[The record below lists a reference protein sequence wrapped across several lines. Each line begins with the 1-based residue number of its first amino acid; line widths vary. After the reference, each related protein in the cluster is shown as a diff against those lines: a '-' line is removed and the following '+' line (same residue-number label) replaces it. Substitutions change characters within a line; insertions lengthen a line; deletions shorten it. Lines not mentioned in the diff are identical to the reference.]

1 MKIYLHTY
9 GCRAN
14 QYDTEA
20 VRAMSEGAGHT
31 IVGSPAEA
39 DVAVFNSCA
48 VTASAEADLRQG
60 VRRAAR
66 ANPSLRSVVMGC
78 AAALDRGEIRALPT
92 VSHVVAGA
100 DLDSLADALA
110 ITPSPDLGVL
120 TRRQSTARAVLR
132 IQDGCDE
139 HCTFCATTVAR
150 GPARSRRVE
159 ALVAEALSLS
169 THHAEIVLTGIHI
182 GSWGV
187 DHAQTLSALVEAL
200 VRHVPH
206 VRFRLSSLEASEV
219 DARLASLLRSGELAP
234 YLHAPLQSGSN
245 RVLRRM
251 GRHWYT
257 AGSYEGAV
265 TALVQNRDVFGLGAD
280 VICGFPGETD
290 EDHAATL
297 ALVERLPFT
306 YLHVFPFSIR
316 AGTPAARMG
325 PAVCP
330 SVTERRAADLRQLA
344 AKKARAYRERRA
356 GGVADVV
363 VTRGGRQCEGMT
375 EDFLTVAVTPPAPR
389 GTRLRARVTI
399 EGERLLAIP
408 L

>member
-1 MKIYLHTY
+1 MKVYLHTY

-14 QYDTEA
+14 HYDTEA
-20 VRAMSEGAGHT
+20 VREMSEGAGHT
-31 IVGSPAEA
+31 VVASPAEA

-48 VTASAEADLRQG
+48 VTAGAEADLRQG

-66 ANPSLRSVVMGC
+66 VNPSLRTVVMGC
-78 AAALDRGEIRALPT
+78 ASALDRGAIRALPT
-92 VSHVVAGA
+92 VSHVVPGA
-100 DLDSLADALA
+100 DLHSLADALA
-110 ITPSPDLGVL
+110 ITPSPHPEVL

-159 ALVAEALSLS
+159 ALVAEALVLS
-169 THHAEIVLTGIHI
+169 DHHPEVVLTGIHI

-187 DHAQTLSALVEAL
+187 DHGQTLSALVESL
-200 VRHVPH
+200 VRQVPH
-206 VRFRLSSLEASEV
+206 ARFRLSSLEASEV
-219 DARLASLLRSGELAP
+219 DARLASLLRSGKLAP
-234 YLHAPLQSGSN
+234 YLHAPLQSGSD

-257 AGSYEGAV
+257 AQSYEEAV
-265 TALVQNRDVFGLGAD
+265 TALVRDRDVFGLGAD

-306 YLHVFPFSIR
+306 YLHVFPFSSR
-316 AGTPAARMG
+316 PGTPAARLRL
-325 PAVCP
+325 AVPP

-344 AKKARAYRERRA
+344 ANKARAYRERRA

-375 EDFLTVAVTPPAPR
+375 EDFLTVSVAPSAPR
-389 GTRLRARVTI
+389 GTRFRARLTI